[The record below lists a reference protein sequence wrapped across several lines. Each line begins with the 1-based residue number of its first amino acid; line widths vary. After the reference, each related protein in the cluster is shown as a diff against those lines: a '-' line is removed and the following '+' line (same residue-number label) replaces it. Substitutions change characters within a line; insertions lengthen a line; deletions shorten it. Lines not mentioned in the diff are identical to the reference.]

1 MKPRAE
7 RDWSLDMDMRK
18 SLADELAALQEE
30 LARATEADPDLLTLV
45 SHVVHD
51 VTTLTA
57 EPLRAGRGTLRA
69 RLEAQVGVFEV
80 DHPSIAAAMRRVVD
94 ALADLGV

>member
-1 MKPRAE
+1 MNPRAE
-7 RDWSLDMDMRK
+7 HDWSLDMDMRK
-18 SLADELAALQEE
+18 SLAEELAALQEE
-30 LARATEADPDLLTLV
+30 LARTSEADPDLLTLV

-57 EPLRAGRGTLRA
+57 EAPSAGRATLRA
-69 RLEAQVGVFEV
+69 RLEAQIGVFEAT
-80 DHPSIAAAMRRVVD
+80 HPSIAAAMRRVVD

>member
-1 MKPRAE
+1 
-7 RDWSLDMDMRK
+7 MDMRK
-18 SLADELAALQEE
+18 SLAEELAALQEE

-57 EPLRAGRGTLRA
+57 EKPLSTGRGTLRA
-69 RLEAQVGVFEV
+69 RLEAQVAVFET
-80 DHPSIAAAMRRVVD
+80 DHPSIAAALRRVVD